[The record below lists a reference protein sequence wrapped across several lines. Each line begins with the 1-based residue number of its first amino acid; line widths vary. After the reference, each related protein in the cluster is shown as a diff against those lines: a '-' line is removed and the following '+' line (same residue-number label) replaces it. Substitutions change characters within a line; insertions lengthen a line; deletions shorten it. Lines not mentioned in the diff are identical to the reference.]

1 VERRQPGRAD
11 AVVIGDLQLATVS
24 PADLLK
30 QANGHFDRSD
40 PVAARELA
48 TPVAAGDDGAL
59 RARALTL
66 LVRCHLVLDEHV
78 EALALAREALDLCWR
93 IGDRASEAIVHA
105 TVGRSL
111 LFTCDPVSA
120 MEEIMTA
127 LEVAEASADLTALM
141 LSTGTAG
148 TVYYYLEQ
156 YDHCLEFC
164 ERAAEMARILGDEVT
179 NGAMIDTMA
188 CANMCLA
195 EAARTAGD
203 ETTAE
208 AISQV
213 AQGQS
218 REAIV
223 IARRRGH
230 RRHEVI
236 ALGNLAESLSFSG
249 RTDEALELLSG
260 WQIDPARDSQ
270 SIITHLLDTRGS
282 ACLASGRYDEAI
294 GHLRAAMAAAE
305 SKASRMV
312 SAEHLADAYERKG
325 DLRGALDT
333 YKLFHALSREVS
345 SEAAQ
350 RSGSIAVVR
359 LETARAKAAAEEERA
374 RVAALQHA
382 NQELL
387 RQSLEDPLTG
397 LANRRHLDELM
408 AGGLAGHAILL
419 VDVDHFK
426 RVNDEHSHLVG
437 DRVLRQLAGLLRGAC
452 RGVDTVVRFGGEEFA
467 VLLAGSDL
475 TDATRAAQRLRCE
488 VAAHDWGAVAP
499 DLAVTVSIGLALGDE
514 SADPAVVLGHADERL
529 YAAKRAGRDRVHG
542 PVETP

>member
-1 VERRQPGRAD
+1 MTRALPAAAPG
-11 AVVIGDLQLATVS
+11 Q
-24 PADLLK
+24 ADLLQ
-30 QANGHFDRSD
+30 QALVHFDQSE
-40 PVAARELA
+40 PLSARELA
-48 TPVAAGDDGAL
+48 TTVAEGDDDAL
-59 RARALTL
+59 RAQALAL

-78 EALALAREALDLCWR
+78 EVLALARDALDLCWR

-105 TVGRSL
+105 TVARSL

-127 LEVAEASADLTALM
+127 IEVAEASGDLTARM

-148 TVYYYLEQ
+148 TIYYYLEQ
-156 YDHCLEFC
+156 YHHCIEFC
-164 ERAAEMARILGDEVT
+164 ERAAEMARILGDEIT

-195 EAARTAGD
+195 EEARAEGD
-203 ETTAE
+203 EDRAQ
-208 AISQV
+208 AISGI
-213 AQGQS
+213 AQDQS
-218 REAIV
+218 REAIT

-260 WQIDPARDSQ
+260 WQLDPARESQ
-270 SIITHLLDTRGS
+270 SIITHLLDTHGS
-282 ACLASGRYDEAI
+282 VCLASGRYDEAI

-305 SKASRMV
+305 SKNSKMV
-312 SAEHLADAYERKG
+312 SAEHLADAYERNG

-333 YKLFHALSREVS
+333 YKLFHALSKEVA
-345 SEAAQ
+345 SEAAK

-359 LETARAKAAAEEERA
+359 METAQAKAAAEEERA
-374 RVAALQHA
+374 RVTALQHA

-397 LANRRHLDELM
+397 LANRRHLDEVM
-408 AGGLAGHAILL
+408 AAGLAGHAIIL

-426 RVNDEHSHLVG
+426 RVNDEYSHLVG
-437 DRVLRQLAGLLRGAC
+437 DRVLRLLAGLLRSAC
-452 RGVDTVVRFGGEEFA
+452 RAEDTVVRFGGEEFA
-467 VLLAGSDL
+467 VLLSGSDL
-475 TDATRAAQRLRCE
+475 ANAMATAERLRSE
-488 VAAHDWGAVAP
+488 VAAHFWGEVVP
-499 DLAVTVSIGLALGDE
+499 DLTVTVSIGLALGDE
-514 SADPAVVLGHADERL
+514 SIDPAVVLGHADERL
-529 YAAKRAGRDRVHG
+529 YAAKRAGRNRVHG
-542 PVETP
+542 PTETP

>member
-1 VERRQPGRAD
+1 
-11 AVVIGDLQLATVS
+11 VIGDLQLVAVS

-30 QANGHFDRSD
+30 QAAAHFDRSD
-40 PVAARELA
+40 PAAARELA
-48 TPVAAGDDGAL
+48 TTVAAGDDQAL

-105 TVGRSL
+105 TVARSL

-127 LEVAEASADLTALM
+127 LEVAEASADLTARM

-164 ERAAEMARILGDEVT
+164 ERAAEMARIIGDEIT

-203 ETTAE
+203 EYIAE
-208 AISQV
+208 ALSLV

-218 REAIV
+218 REAIG
-223 IARRRGH
+223 IARRLGH

-260 WQIDPARDSQ
+260 WRIDPARESQ
-270 SIITHLLDTRGS
+270 SIITHLLDARGS

-325 DLRGALDT
+325 DLRAALDT
-333 YKLFHALSREVS
+333 YKMFHALSREVS

-374 RVAALQHA
+374 RVTALQHA

-397 LANRRHLDELM
+397 LANRRHLDELT
-408 AGGLAGHAILL
+408 AEGLAGHAILL

-437 DRVLRQLAGLLRGAC
+437 DRVLRLLAGLLRSAC
-452 RGVDTVVRFGGEEFA
+452 RSQDTVVRFGGEEFA

-475 TDATRAAQRLRCE
+475 ASATATAERLRSE
-488 VAAHDWGAVAP
+488 VAAHEWDAAAP
-499 DLAVTVSIGLALGDE
+499 GLAVTVSIGLALGDE
-514 SADPAVVLGHADERL
+514 SNDPAVVLGHADERL
-529 YAAKRAGRDRVHG
+529 YAAKRAGRNRVHG
-542 PVETP
+542 PAETP

>member
-1 VERRQPGRAD
+1 MLVNVGARLAQEPVPGVASAD
-11 AVVIGDLQLATVS
+11 ELLQRAVV
-24 PADLLK
+24 
-30 QANGHFDRSD
+30 HFERSD
-40 PVAARELA
+40 PAAAREIA
-48 TPVAAGDDGAL
+48 TVVAAGDDPVL
-59 RARALTL
+59 QARALAL

-78 EALALAREALDLCWR
+78 EVLALAREALDVCWR

-105 TVGRSL
+105 TVARSL
-111 LFTCDPVSA
+111 LFTSDAVSA

-127 LEVAEASADLTALM
+127 LEVAEASGDLAARM
-141 LSTGTAG
+141 LATGTAG

-156 YDHCLEFC
+156 FDHCLEFC

-195 EAARTAGD
+195 TAARAAGD
-203 ETTAE
+203 EEAAE
-208 AISQV
+208 AISAV

-223 IARRRGH
+223 IARRLGH

-249 RTDEALELLSG
+249 RAEEALELLTG
-260 WQIDPARDSQ
+260 WQIDPERDSQ
-270 SIITHLLDTRGS
+270 SIITHIRDTHGS
-282 ACLASGRYDEAI
+282 VCLASGRYDEAI
-294 GHLRAAMAAAE
+294 GHLRAAMASAE
-305 SKASRMV
+305 SKASAMV
-312 SAEHLADAYERKG
+312 SAEHLADAYERNG

-333 YKLFHALSREVS
+333 YKLFHALSKEVA

-350 RSGSIAVVR
+350 RSASIAVVR
-359 LETARAKAAAEEERA
+359 METAQAKAAAEEERA

-387 RQSLEDPLTG
+387 RKSLEDPLTG
-397 LANRRHLDELM
+397 LGNRRHLDQLM

-437 DRVLRQLAGLLRGAC
+437 DGVLRLLAGLLRSAC
-452 RGVDTVVRFGGEEFA
+452 RGDDVVVRFGGEEFA
-467 VLLAGSDL
+467 VLLSGSDL
-475 TDATRAAQRLRCE
+475 DNAVTTAERLRAE
-488 VAAHDWGAVAP
+488 VAAHDWAAVAP
-499 DLAVTVSIGLALGDE
+499 GLTVTVSIGLALGDE
-514 SADPAVVLGHADERL
+514 STDPGVVLARADERL
-529 YAAKRAGRDRVHG
+529 YAAKRAGRDRVRG
-542 PVETP
+542 PSPVP